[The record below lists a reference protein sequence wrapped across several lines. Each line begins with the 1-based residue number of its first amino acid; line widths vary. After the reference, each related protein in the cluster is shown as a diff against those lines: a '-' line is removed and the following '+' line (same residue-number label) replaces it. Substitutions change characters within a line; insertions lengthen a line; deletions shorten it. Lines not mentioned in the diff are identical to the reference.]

1 MKKIY
6 ILALFL
12 AILSPK
18 LLSTEYTQ
26 DTIVVAVEKP
36 NKAHSEGMVYCKSS
50 NDIIYSFEGSEDWLE
65 GDIAVLTI
73 SDNATFWLDDD
84 KVVKAIYTGYP
95 GMKEAV
101 NN

>member
-12 AILSPK
+12 AILSTK

-26 DTIVVAVEKP
+26 DTIVIAVEKP

-50 NDIIYSFEGSEDWLE
+50 NDIIYSFEGSDDWLE

-101 NN
+101 NK

>member
-26 DTIVVAVEKP
+26 DTIVIAIEKP

-73 SDNATFWLDDD
+73 SDKATPINLSDD
-84 KVVKAIYTGYP
+84 VVLHARYKGFVY
-95 GMKEAV
+95 
-101 NN
+101 

>member
-26 DTIVVAVEKP
+26 DTIVIAVEKP

-50 NDIIYSFEGSEDWLE
+50 NDIIYSFEDSDDWLE

>member
-26 DTIVVAVEKP
+26 DTIVIAVEKP
-36 NKAHSEGMVYCKSS
+36 NKTHSEGMVYCKSS
-50 NDIIYSFEGSEDWLE
+50 NDIIYSFEGSDDWLE

>member
-26 DTIVVAVEKP
+26 DTIVIAVEKP
-36 NKAHSEGMVYCKSS
+36 NKAHSEGMVYCRSS
-50 NDIIYSFEGSEDWLE
+50 NDIIYSFEGSDDWFE

-73 SDNATFWLDDD
+73 SDNATFWIDDD